1 MCGRFTQSKDPK
13 QIAKRFKVDSIAL
26 DDFKPSYNI
35 PPSAKVPIIV
45 PTEKG
50 RRLESGQWGLKRAW
64 APQII
69 NLQAEKLAKGVFKKN
84 LASQRCIVPADG
96 WYEWGTAGGKKYP
109 VRFQLNDGE
118 LFGFPALYDQGDP
131 KTFAI
136 FTTAPNEIAAAVHHR
151 MPAILLPDQEDV
163 WLNTALADITA
174 LVALLRPF
182 PAARMLSYP
191 VSLVVNSP
199 RNNSPELIK
208 PIRR

>member
-1 MCGRFTQSKDPK
+1 MCGRFTQSKDPN

-35 PPSAKVPIIV
+35 PPSAKVPIVV
-45 PTEKG
+45 PTETG
-50 RRLESGQWGLKRAW
+50 RRLESGQWGLKRQW

-96 WYEWGTAGGKKYP
+96 WYEWGTADGKKYP
-109 VRFQLNDGE
+109 VRFQLNDGD

-136 FTTAPNEIAAAVHHR
+136 FTTTPNEIAAAIHHR
-151 MPAILLPDQEDV
+151 QPGILLPEQEDA
-163 WLNTALADITA
+163 WLDPAQTDISV
-174 LVALLRPF
+174 LVALLKPY
-182 PAARMLSYP
+182 PAASMRSYS
-191 VSLVVNSP
+191 VSLAVNSP
-199 RNNSPELIK
+199 KNDSPDLIK
-208 PIRR
+208 PISR